1 MYKKELERLDVLGE
15 RERERE
21 GGGGGE
27 REKERGEREREREER
42 EEKGP
47 MTTKN
52 TSENFEHL
60 PRRLLSLSST
70 VDLLANSVTVSC
82 NVQRNLDFSCPR
94 FSAFL
99 RMLRISRKK
108 KKRER

>member
-1 MYKKELERLDVLGE
+1 
-15 RERERE
+15 
-21 GGGGGE
+21 
-27 REKERGEREREREER
+27 
-42 EEKGP
+42 

-94 FSAFL
+94 YLAFL
-99 RMLRISRKK
+99 RILRISRKK
-108 KKRER
+108 KEEREIERETIPDSSSVEC